1 MNPADTLLTSLGGIG
16 TNKLRS
22 ALTMLGIIIGVAA
35 VIATL
40 ALGNG
45 ARAAVDANF
54 RFLGSDQIQIDTELK
69 MEKGQMMPA
78 GKSLTYQDGLG
89 IPDAV
94 SLVDRAEMSMRGSGK
109 VRRGRI
115 TLDMPFA
122 GTDADALIS
131 LIARGQVQPAGWKE
145 GQKLTPDS
153 FIGRGRFYTRSE
165 VTAQADVCVL
175 GYQTAADLFEGDD
188 PIGETVWIN
197 RKPCEVIGVI
207 AELET
212 VDPSQR
218 LTARPNDAFY
228 LPISTAIVNLFDK
241 PPWVTILAHVTN
253 EAQMEQAKA
262 QVAGYLRQRHEIAP
276 DADGKYDDDFRMA
289 TKQDVLGAQQDAA
302 RTFSLLLTALAT
314 VSLIVGG
321 IGIMNVMLVSVT
333 ERTHEIG
340 IRKAVGARARDI
352 VAQFLLE
359 AVLLSA
365 VGGFLGIATGVLA
378 IPVAASLNKGV
389 ALLDPASIPLSFC
402 VALATGLAFG
412 SYPAARAARLH
423 PIDALRYE

>member
-1 MNPADTLLTSLGGIG
+1 MSVRDFIVTSLQGLT

-54 RFLGSDQIQIDTELK
+54 RFLGSDQIQIDTELTMK
-69 MEKGQMMPA
+69 NGQMIPA
-78 GKSLTYQDGLG
+78 GKSLTYEDGLG

-94 SLVDRAEMSMRGSGK
+94 PLVDRAEMSVRGSGK
-109 VRRGRI
+109 VRRGHV
-115 TLDMPFA
+115 TLDMSFS
-122 GTDADALIS
+122 GTDADAIIS
-131 LIARGQVQPAGWKE
+131 LIARGQVQPTGWKE
-145 GQKLTPDS
+145 GQKLTPDA
-153 FIGRGRFYTRSE
+153 FIDEGRFYTRSE
-165 VTAQADVCVL
+165 VTAAADVCVL
-175 GYQTAADLFEGDD
+175 GSDTAADLFEGDD
-188 PIGETVWIN
+188 PVGETVFIN

-218 LTARPNDAFY
+218 LTSKPNEAFY
-228 LPISTAIVNLFDK
+228 LPISTAIRNLYQEE
-241 PPWVTILAHVTN
+241 PWVSVLAHVTN
-253 EAQMEQAKA
+253 EARMEEAKA
-262 QVAGYLRQRHEIAP
+262 QIAAYLRERHEIAP
-276 DADGKYDDDFRMA
+276 KPDGTNADDFRMA
-289 TKQDVLGAQQDAA
+289 SKQDVLGAQQDAA
-302 RTFSLLLTALAT
+302 RTFSLLLTALAA

-340 IRKAVGARARDI
+340 IRKAIGARRMDI
-352 VAQFLLE
+352 VVQFLLE
-359 AVLLSA
+359 AVMLSA
-365 VGGFLGIATGVLA
+365 AGGFLGLAVGILA

-389 ALLDPASIPLSFC
+389 ALLDPASLPLSFG
-402 VALATGLAFG
+402 VALATGLVFG
-412 SYPAARAARLH
+412 LYPAARAARLH